1 MNTFPESRVRAMS
14 DADVKVKV
22 ARVCGLMGMPA
33 DESSKLIYSW
43 EAVPNTTSHPIERR
57 YVRIPDEQV
66 AKVADRIA
74 ELEAEIAQLKAQD
87 EWHDGIPSESGWYWV
102 QVDGRSPE
110 VGEFDLFDCG
120 AMGMRWNLH
129 LTGNEE
135 PLRPEDVA
143 VLKWKKIKL
152 D

>member
-1 MNTFPESRVRAMS
+1 MS
-14 DADVKVKV
+14 EDDVKAKA
-22 ARVCGLMGMPA
+22 ARVFGLMGIQP
-33 DESSKLIYSW
+33 SSSARIYYS
-43 EAVPNTTSHPIERR
+43 EMVVGRTARDPIERI
-57 YVRIPDEQV
+57 YVEIPDEWV

-74 ELEAEIAQLKAQD
+74 ELEAEIAQLKAED

-110 VGEFDLFDCG
+110 VGEFELFDCG
-120 AMGMRWNLH
+120 EMGMRWNLH
-129 LTGNEE
+129 LTRNEE
-135 PLRPEDVA
+135 PLRPEDGA